1 MTVATEIR
9 QVVRRLMRSPMFT
22 TVTLLTI
29 AIGVG
34 ANSGVFSVINS
45 DLLKP
50 LPYPNAHPG

>member
-1 MTVATEIR
+1 
-9 QVVRRLMRSPMFT
+9 
-22 TVTLLTI
+22 LLTI

-45 DLLKP
+45 VLLKP